1 MTRGK
6 KRQDTVLLE
15 CLTKLYFAKLK
26 LIIIQ
31 VPAPMSE
38 GWVIVLIFVLI
49 LLVVVAGGA
58 KHAHKKR
65 SASLETPL
73 SLNQISN
80 SSNSGQ

>member
-1 MTRGK
+1 MGMVWN
-6 KRQDTVLLE
+6 DWE
-15 CLTKLYFAKLK
+15 LTCY
-26 LIIIQ
+26 